1 MINGLVLTDITLSI
15 GGRTLIDRLN
25 LSVAPGQI
33 LGLMGPSGSGKS
45 SLVAYLCGALDH
57 RFEASGSVALDG
69 VAIEHLPIE
78 RRRFGVLFQ
87 DDILFA
93 HMTVGENLA
102 FAVARNIGRAT
113 RRARVEQALAE
124 AELNGFA
131 DRDPATLSGGQRARV
146 ALMRAMLAEPRAL
159 LLDEPFA
166 RLDPSLRER
175 MRQFAFATI
184 VARGIPALLVTHDL
198 QDIPGS
204 VLDLGHAAATKAV
217 KP

>member
-1 MINGLVLTDITLSI
+1 MNDGLVLTDITLSI

-33 LGLMGPSGSGKS
+33 LGLMGPSGAGKS
-45 SLVAYLCGALDH
+45 SLIGYLCGALDH
-57 RFEASGSVALDG
+57 RFTASGGIALDG

-78 RRRFGVLFQ
+78 RRRVGVLFQ

-93 HMTVGENLA
+93 HMTVGENLG
-102 FAVARNIGRAT
+102 FAVARNIGRAA

-175 MRQFAFATI
+175 MRQFTFATI
-184 VARGIPALLVTHDL
+184 AARGIPALLVTHDL
-198 QDIPGS
+198 QDIPGP
-204 VLDLGHAAATKAV
+204 VLDLGHATGTGAIRR
-217 KP
+217 